1 MTSESTRPSRGRV
14 HSSTK
19 RQRADATGLARRPPS
34 ARLSR
39 TRELENQVQQL
50 KQQLHEQEI
59 QNLLDLRQALGLVG
73 EKERSKSA
81 ENLSR
86 IPTTALRLLKTD
98 LVKILTKVNGLT
110 LPSPTSTETVRGDEP
125 YIA

>member
-1 MTSESTRPSRGRV
+1 M
-14 HSSTK
+14 
-19 RQRADATGLARRPPS
+19 
-34 ARLSR
+34 
-39 TRELENQVQQL
+39 
-50 KQQLHEQEI
+50 
-59 QNLLDLRQALGLVG
+59 VG